1 MVQILTLGAQ
11 GAIRPRSG
19 TVSQTNHRVVV
30 QMPMSK
36 TETGLTWRS
45 VLSLGTRLQ
54 PQFGPVMLSML
65 RAQVSAAAQAQI
77 LVQEELVVSVLMMT
91 MLKHCS
97 AGWRKVS
104 RRRRRPLRTLMV
116 VVVLPA
122 DQL

>member
-1 MVQILTLGAQ
+1 MVQTLMLGAQ
-11 GAIRPRSG
+11 GAIRPR
-19 TVSQTNHRVVV
+19 TVKVSQTNHRAVV
-30 QMPMSK
+30 QMPTSK
-36 TETGLTWRS
+36 TETGLTWIS
-45 VLSLGTRLQ
+45 VLSLETRLQ
-54 PQFGPVMLSML
+54 QQFGPAMLSML
-65 RAQVSAAAQAQI
+65 PAQVSAAVQVQI
-77 LVQEELVVSVLMMT
+77 LAQGELVVSVLMMT